1 MQDRV
6 FSQSLTIGKK
16 MFRAKQNNTVFET
29 TEIGGTSTINVGLTP
44 VTESNVVTGSDGE
57 NNNQT
62 GGGVSTPTTSGG
74 SFLILDASDS
84 SEQLG
89 EFLDLLNNPCKYKG
103 AIVYLTDVGPTA
115 RPDPFLWKDKFYF
128 NEGCEWFESP
138 FALGRILDDLE

>member
-1 MQDRV
+1 
-6 FSQSLTIGKK
+6 
-16 MFRAKQNNTVFET
+16 MFRAKESNTVFET

-44 VTESNVVTGSDGE
+44 VTESNDTTGS
-57 NNNQT
+57 NNQT
-62 GGGVSTPTTSGG
+62 GGGGQGTSTTSGG

-89 EFLDLLNNPCKYKG
+89 DFLDLLNNPCKYKG
-103 AIVYLTDVGPTA
+103 AIVYLTDVGPTP